1 MMLQHHALV
10 KKKFIQSERKTN
22 GFNVT
27 EYEKSS
33 GMF

>member
-10 KKKFIQSERKTN
+10 EKKFIRSERKTN

-27 EYEKSS
+27 KYEKSS
-33 GMF
+33 DMF